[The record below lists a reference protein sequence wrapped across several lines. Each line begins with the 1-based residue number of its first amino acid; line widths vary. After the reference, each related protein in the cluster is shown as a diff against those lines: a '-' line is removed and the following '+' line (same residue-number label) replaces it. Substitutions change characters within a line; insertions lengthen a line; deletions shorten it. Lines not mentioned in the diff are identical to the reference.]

1 MLESKIEGN
10 NNNSGVIIGNLSI
23 HQPLKVQT
31 LLARIVE
38 ELAEI
43 YSQED
48 DEKNITIPVFNIED
62 KISYNNVIKY
72 REIINEL
79 CKYWEKCE
87 SIFNSIDNN
96 DIGAKRKILGS
107 INFQYKTIIGDLIR
121 ENPNKEKMELIKE
134 NSDDI
139 IDKIFLILKSRIEA
153 NNKSI
158 LAEDIDIGLPIIICY
173 LFMKCKI
180 LEEPKN
186 DN

>member
-1 MLESKIEGN
+1 MENKIEGN
-10 NNNSGVIIGNLSI
+10 DNNSGIIIGNLSV

-31 LLARIVE
+31 LLAKIVE

-43 YSQED
+43 YSQEN
-48 DEKNITIPVFNIED
+48 DEISTIIPVFNIED
-62 KISYNNVIKY
+62 KILYNNVIKY

-87 SIFNSIDNN
+87 NIFNAIDNT

-107 INFQYKTIIGDLIR
+107 INFQYKTIVGELMRNNPDKEKIELIR
-121 ENPNKEKMELIKE
+121 D
-134 NSDDI
+134 NSDNI
-139 IDKIFLILKSRIEA
+139 IDRIFFVLKSRIES